1 MADEP
6 TLSKGISSEWV
17 TYLQQLLAY
26 AGYWQ
31 GGETGEFD
39 DQLEQAVIAY
49 QSAMGLPADGQVGQS
64 TWDALTGASSS
75 SSSSS
80 SSPAYG
86 GGDDG
91 TITVPADL
99 IQGLNP
105 ENYPELS
112 ALLYSS
118 DFDEYLRN
126 YAGIDPSVFA
136 DEGEPVA

>member
-6 TLSKGISSEWV
+6 TLTKGISSEWA

-64 TWDALTGASSS
+64 T
-75 SSSSS
+75 
-80 SSPAYG
+80 
-86 GGDDG
+86 
-91 TITVPADL
+91 
-99 IQGLNP
+99 
-105 ENYPELS
+105 
-112 ALLYSS
+112 
-118 DFDEYLRN
+118 
-126 YAGIDPSVFA
+126 
-136 DEGEPVA
+136 